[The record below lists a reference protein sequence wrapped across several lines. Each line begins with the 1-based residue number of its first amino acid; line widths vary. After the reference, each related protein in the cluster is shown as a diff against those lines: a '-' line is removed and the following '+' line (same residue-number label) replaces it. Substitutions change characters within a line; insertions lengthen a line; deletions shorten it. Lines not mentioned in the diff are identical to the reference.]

1 MRAAPI
7 NKLGESAGYDSPV
20 SSHAQRQSGLLLGLI
35 RPLAQPRIAGLVALI
50 IYLALAG
57 IAPRMFEH
65 SDFAYF
71 NYLADA
77 FLHGQLHLRLPT
89 IKNTDLV
96 LYSDKVYLYWPPF
109 PALLVMPL
117 VALFGVTVSDVAY
130 TAILAALSVALLAK
144 ILQSLDGIGI
154 APLSLERRAIL
165 VATVAFGSVL
175 LILGPHGQVWI
186 TAQVIGWVCVLL
198 ATLAALTRRNIM
210 GYFLVG
216 VALSCATATRLGLL
230 FTGVWLAYYMLKRDW
245 QKPLRQR
252 VVASTCGI
260 LPILF
265 TLLLLGWYNNSR
277 FGNPLDMGLAWHN
290 YSQYWFGSDFAR
302 YGVFSLHYL
311 PTNLYH
317 HFIVYPFVSSQVGI
331 GSGLFWMTPVLLG
344 GPYALWRYRA
354 SPLVWLLA
362 LSCLLVY
369 IPIGLVMGT
378 GYLFGSRYLLDLMVP
393 LVVLTALG
401 IRHWRLDVLQ
411 ILMLISWMTFI
422 IGTVLLL
429 LSAFLKTA

>member
-1 MRAAPI
+1 MRAVPT
-7 NKLGESAGYDSPV
+7 NELRGLAGHDRPG
-20 SSHAQRQSGLLLGLI
+20 SSHTHRPAGLLLGLVT
-35 RPLAQPRIAGLVALI
+35 PLVQPRTAGLVTLV

-57 IAPRMFEH
+57 ISPHLLAH

-89 IKNTDLV
+89 IKDTDLV

-109 PALLVMPL
+109 PALLVVPL

-144 ILQSLDGIGI
+144 VLQSLDAIGI

-198 ATLAALTRRNIM
+198 ATLAALTRRNTM
-210 GYFLVG
+210 GYLLVG

-245 QKPLRQR
+245 QNPLRQR
-252 VVASTCGI
+252 IVASMCGT
-260 LPILF
+260 LPILS
-265 TLLLLGWYNNSR
+265 TLLLLGWYNNAR
-277 FGNPLDMGLAWHN
+277 FGNPLDMGL
-290 YSQYWFGSDFAR
+290 GLAR
-302 YGVFSLHYL
+302 E
-311 PTNLYH
+311 
-317 HFIVYPFVSSQVGI
+317 
-331 GSGLFWMTPVLLG
+331 
-344 GPYALWRYRA
+344 
-354 SPLVWLLA
+354 
-362 LSCLLVY
+362 
-369 IPIGLVMGT
+369 
-378 GYLFGSRYLLDLMVP
+378 
-393 LVVLTALG
+393 
-401 IRHWRLDVLQ
+401 
-411 ILMLISWMTFI
+411 
-422 IGTVLLL
+422 
-429 LSAFLKTA
+429 